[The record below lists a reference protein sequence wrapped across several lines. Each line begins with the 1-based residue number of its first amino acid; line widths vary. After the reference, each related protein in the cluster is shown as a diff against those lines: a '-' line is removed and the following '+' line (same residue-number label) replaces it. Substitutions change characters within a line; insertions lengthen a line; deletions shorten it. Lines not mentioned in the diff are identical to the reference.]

1 MLFPKPKL
9 VDIVSLCGYKSE
21 VITVAPA
28 RLANTLN
35 MIPIGP

>member
-21 VITVAPA
+21 VTTVEP
-28 RLANTLN
+28 LPFW
-35 MIPIGP
+35 PIHSV